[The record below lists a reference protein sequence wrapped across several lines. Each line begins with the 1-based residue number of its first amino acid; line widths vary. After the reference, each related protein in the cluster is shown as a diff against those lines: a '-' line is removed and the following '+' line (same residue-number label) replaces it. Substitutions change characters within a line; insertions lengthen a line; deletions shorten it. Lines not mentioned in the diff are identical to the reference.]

1 MKAELGLRD
10 SYCQSFFWTANKT
23 KFVTAFVVNPFSMK
37 VCQFYCHYTCW
48 GESHLGCHA
57 RCRFVSAEVVHAL
70 GPQGEEGAHCRLREG
85 IVIKYK

>member
-1 MKAELGLRD
+1 
-10 SYCQSFFWTANKT
+10 
-23 KFVTAFVVNPFSMK
+23 MK